1 MDTLLVILGP
11 TGVGKTE
18 LSLRL
23 AEHYGCPIVSADSR
37 QIYSE
42 LPIGTAAPT
51 AEEQQRVTHY
61 FIGTKRLAEEYNAGQ
76 YERDCLQLLDQL
88 RRQTALPNTPFAL
101 LTGGSMMYIDAVCKG
116 LDDIPNVPSAVR
128 NKVTEDYRTN
138 GLEWLQREVERLDPC
153 YWAEVDKQNPQ
164 RLMHCVE
171 ICLTTGKPYSVF
183 RRRTHGGEG
192 AERNFR
198 IVKIGLRRPKE
209 ELYERINRRVEAMMG
224 QGLEEEAYRAYE
236 SLPTDDNGQKKVPNS
251 LNTVGY
257 KELFRYFEGEWT
269 KEYAMA
275 MIQQNTRH
283 YAKRQM
289 TWFRRDKD
297 IDWLEIND
305 DYEKQIH
312 TIDTLV
318 TDTYRL

>member
-37 QIYSE
+37 QIYGE

-51 AEEQQRVTHY
+51 AEEQRRVTHY
-61 FIGTKRLAEEYNAGQ
+61 FIGIRRLTEDYNAGQ
-76 YERDCLQLLDQL
+76 YERDCLQLLDRL
-88 RRQTALPNTPFAL
+88 RQRTESTDTPFAV
-101 LTGGSMMYIDAVCKG
+101 LTGGSMMYIDAICKG
-116 LDDIPNVPSAVR
+116 LDDIPNVPPAVR
-128 NKVTEDYRTN
+128 NTVAESYRAN
-138 GLEWLQREVERLDPC
+138 GLKWLRHEAERLDPC
-153 YWAEVDKQNPQ
+153 YWKEVDRQNPQ

-171 ICLTTGKPYSVF
+171 ICLATGKPYSAF
-183 RRRTHGGEG
+183 RRRTHTDEG
-192 AERNFR
+192 TERNFR
-198 IVKIGLRRPKE
+198 IVKVGLWRPRE

-224 QGLEEEAYRAYE
+224 QGLEEEARRAYE
-236 SLPTDDNGQKKVPNS
+236 SLPTDESGRKKVPNS

-257 KELFRYFEGEWT
+257 KELFLYFEGEWT
-269 KEYAMA
+269 KEYAVA

-297 IDWLEIND
+297 IQWLEIND
-305 DYEKQIH
+305 DYEKQIY

-318 TDTYRL
+318 AGVDRL